1 MGDVR
6 VTYQTAFG
14 GCVDVYQMF
23 YNFVIQQATVQDNIR
38 LYTLRARGHDLGL
51 RRVVLREVLVAVG
64 VRDRLVGVA
73 LREVLRAVLAVDDVV
88 GAAVLGGL

>member
-1 MGDVR
+1 MLR
-6 VTYQTAFG
+6 
-14 GCVDVYQMF
+14 
-23 YNFVIQQATVQDNIR
+23 FVIQHPADPIR
-38 LYTLRARGHDLGL
+38 IQYIRRLPDTRRAARSRQG
-51 RRVVLREVLVAVG
+51 RVVLREVLVAVG